1 MKTICL
7 KHAKTFLGSTTVAV
21 KMLKANAS
29 ESEKRDLLQELAI
42 MKLLEPHPNV
52 VRLLG
57 CCTEKGIS
65 HCSNLSKLFDLPYHL
80 FSVASTL

>member
-1 MKTICL
+1 MQIHSNIIL
-7 KHAKTFLGSTTVAV
+7 HLFVIGSTTVAV

-42 MKLLEPHPNV
+42 MKLLDPHPNV

-57 CCTEKGIS
+57 CCTEKGILIVS
-65 HCSNLSKLFDLPYHL
+65 SMSLVIVTSN
-80 FSVASTL
+80 

>member
-1 MKTICL
+1 MGPL
-7 KHAKTFLGSTTVAV
+7 LTFNVSFHHFYHSGSTTVAV

-65 HCSNLSKLFDLPYHL
+65 YDISKLF
-80 FSVASTL
+80 FSCRE

>member
-1 MKTICL
+1 
-7 KHAKTFLGSTTVAV
+7 
-21 KMLKANAS
+21 MLKANAS

-57 CCTEKGIS
+57 CCTEKVRWKIRVKNGASRYHNITKRNTDFIS
-65 HCSNLSKLFDLPYHL
+65 
-80 FSVASTL
+80 

>member
-1 MKTICL
+1 
-7 KHAKTFLGSTTVAV
+7 
-21 KMLKANAS
+21 MLKANAS

-57 CCTEKGIS
+57 CCTEKGSLGNQSQI
-65 HCSNLSKLFDLPYHL
+65 LYD
-80 FSVASTL
+80 

>member
-1 MKTICL
+1 MKDENDFL
-7 KHAKTFLGSTTVAV
+7 KPCKNFLGSTTVAV

-57 CCTEKGIS
+57 CCTEKGI
-65 HCSNLSKLFDLPYHL
+65 
-80 FSVASTL
+80 

>member
-1 MKTICL
+1 MNQRGLIFFIGVVIQYQHPMYKL
-7 KHAKTFLGSTTVAV
+7 KPDLKLLLGSTTVAV

-42 MKLLEPHPNV
+42 MKLLDPHPNV

-57 CCTEKGIS
+57 CCTEKGM
-65 HCSNLSKLFDLPYHL
+65 LEMF
-80 FSVASTL
+80 

>member
-1 MKTICL
+1 MPRVYIPKLELTIDNIYSL
-7 KHAKTFLGSTTVAV
+7 KIGSTTVAV

-29 ESEKRDLLQELAI
+29 ESEKRDLLQELSI

-57 CCTEKGIS
+57 CCSEKGKRI
-65 HCSNLSKLFDLPYHL
+65 
-80 FSVASTL
+80 V

>member
-1 MKTICL
+1 
-7 KHAKTFLGSTTVAV
+7 
-21 KMLKANAS
+21 MLKANAS

-65 HCSNLSKLFDLPYHL
+65 HFLEQFLSNILKCHIIYSVLVLYYELFLSRSHL
-80 FSVASTL
+80 CDY

>member
-1 MKTICL
+1 
-7 KHAKTFLGSTTVAV
+7 
-21 KMLKANAS
+21 MLKANAS

-57 CCTEKGIS
+57 CCTEKGS
-65 HCSNLSKLFDLPYHL
+65 LSQVIKVKYYIIKIDC
-80 FSVASTL
+80 